1 MKPAPLLAWPG
12 WRHIGHTAL
21 LALAVSIWFQLIFT
35 TTNYW
40 TGLHHYR
47 VRLHLD
53 AERSIPFVPAAVLG
67 YLSIY
72 LLFAATPFILRDQRA
87 VRALAATL
95 MLTTFIAGIGFLL
108 MPGEL
113 QFEAADDPGRWAGL
127 VAFARRIALRYN
139 LAPSLHVALAVV
151 CAGAFAGRARWTGK
165 LLLCGWTLAIALSTL
180 LLHQHHLVDV
190 VTGYGL
196 GLATLR
202 WGYWRWLST
211 SACAAESNSSPQPVQ
226 ESSATGLIEPAFCPR
241 ARHRRS

>member
-12 WRHIGHTAL
+12 WRHLGHTAL
-21 LALAVSIWFQLIFT
+21 LALAVSIWFQIIFNA
-35 TTNYW
+35 TNYW
-40 TGLHHYR
+40 TGLHNYR

-53 AERSIPFVPAAVLG
+53 AERYIPFVPASVLA

-72 LLFAATPFILRDQRA
+72 LLFAVTPFILRDRRA

-95 MLTTFIAGIGFLL
+95 MMTTVIAGIGFLL
-108 MPGEL
+108 FPGEL
-113 QFEAADDPGRWAGL
+113 QFDAADDPGRWEGL

-151 CAGAFAGRARWTGK
+151 CAGAFASAARWIGK
-165 LLLCGWTLAIALSTL
+165 LLLWGWTLAIALSTL

-196 GLATLR
+196 GLAALH
-202 WGYWRWLST
+202 WGYWQLV
-211 SACAAESNSSPQPVQ
+211 SAQVRESR
-226 ESSATGLIEPAFCPR
+226 C
-241 ARHRRS
+241 

>member
-12 WRHIGHTAL
+12 WGHLGYTAL
-21 LALAVSIWFQLIFT
+21 LALGVSSWFQIIFNA
-35 TTNYW
+35 TNYW
-40 TGLHHYR
+40 TGLHNYR

-72 LLFAATPFILRDQRA
+72 VLFAATPFILRDRRS
-87 VRALAATL
+87 VHALAATL
-95 MLTTFIAGIGFLL
+95 MLTTVIAGIGFLL
-108 MPGEL
+108 FPGEL
-113 QFEAADDPGRWAGL
+113 RFDSTDDPGRWENL

-165 LLLCGWTLAIALSTL
+165 LLLWGWTLAIALSTL

-196 GLATLR
+196 GMAALH
-202 WGYWRWLST
+202 WGYCRWLSAGAT
-211 SACAAESNSSPQPVQ
+211 ESNASTQPVQ

-241 ARHRRS
+241 ARQRRS